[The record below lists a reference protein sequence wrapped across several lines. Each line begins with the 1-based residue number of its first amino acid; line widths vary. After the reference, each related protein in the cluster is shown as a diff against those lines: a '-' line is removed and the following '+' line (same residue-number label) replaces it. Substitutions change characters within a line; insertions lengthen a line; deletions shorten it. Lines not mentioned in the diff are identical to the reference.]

1 VNGYRFRIMDAQN
14 MLCAPSERLAE
25 MGIEP

>member
-25 MGIEP
+25 MGI